1 MQNRILTRQIFV
13 PENIFFFS
21 NLTSEI
27 SKDYTIFLKRTN
39 MSKISKKTQKFEIEK
54 SLKIVIPSKEMRF
67 SHQKVD
73 F

>member
-1 MQNRILTRQIFV
+1 MQNHILTKQNFV
-13 PENIFFFS
+13 PEKYFF
-21 NLTSEI
+21 LRVEVSEI